1 MSNMMSHIK
10 IKPGQ
15 LLLGTV
21 LSWLVVSFLAYS
33 IAGIRGEAYI
43 TGMLLQITFYF
54 SLLLSAEAYG
64 SMLLNPQW
72 TRMNFGMVLLL
83 CAPALLYLMWFVSE
97 TLF

>member
-1 MSNMMSHIK
+1 MNNIK

-15 LLLGTV
+15 MLLGTV
-21 LSWLVVSFLAYS
+21 LSWLVVSFLAY
-33 IAGIRGEAYI
+33 ATADLRGEVHI
-43 TGMLLQITFYF
+43 TGVLLQITFYF
-54 SLLLSAEAYG
+54 SLLLSAEAYI

-72 TRMNFGMVLLL
+72 TRVNIGMVLLL

>member
-1 MSNMMSHIK
+1 MNNIR

-15 LLLGTV
+15 MLLGTV
-21 LSWLVVSFLAYS
+21 LSWLVVSFLAY
-33 IAGIRGEAYI
+33 ATANLRGEVYI

-54 SLLLSAEAYG
+54 SLLLSAEAYI

-72 TRMNFGMVLLL
+72 THVNIGMVLLL

>member
-1 MSNMMSHIK
+1 MNHIK

-21 LSWLVVSFLAYS
+21 LSWLVVSFLAYTT
-33 IAGIRGEAYI
+33 AGMRGEAYI
-43 TGMLLQITFYF
+43 TGTLLQITFCC
-54 SLLLSAEAYG
+54 SLLLSAEAYT

-72 TRMNFGMVLLL
+72 TRVNSGMVLLL

-97 TLF
+97 SLF